1 PMPASAPPVPPGYQP
16 PAVPLGYAPQPAQ
29 HPGQSPYQQPA
40 QPQPPYVAYGGAQPG
55 YSPQGY
61 PVAPYPGSGVA
72 PGQYVLQ
79 AGVGGLP
86 IAAIIVSGIA
96 FLIGWMPY

>member
-1 PMPASAPPVPPGYQP
+1 
-16 PAVPLGYAPQPAQ
+16 
-29 HPGQSPYQQPA
+29 
-40 QPQPPYVAYGGAQPG
+40 
-55 YSPQGY
+55 GY

-72 PGQYVLQ
+72 PGQYVPQ

-96 FLIGWMPY
+96 FLIGWMPYIGALLALVGLALSISALRSPRGRVLGIIGTILSGLALVSSVLITLGISSFNFS